1 MQNCCFKIILQVGV
15 TIVLWLFCAS
25 VFAQN
30 RNVVDSLEKQLTK
43 YDSKDSIKIGIL
55 VALSKEHRTS
65 NPDKALAL
73 AKKGLEIAEKS
84 SLIWSQA
91 LCNNHLGSTEIL
103 RGDYVQASFH
113 LQKGLILCEKVKDKQ
128 LLADIFNNLGTVYQH
143 ESNYQAALTAYKKS
157 MDIRTE
163 IDDKAG
169 VAACHNNMG
178 MIYEKQG
185 HYTKALEHFFISL
198 KIKETFAK
206 PQTIANTLSNIGR
219 VYNHLENEKSSL
231 EYHFRALKIRL
242 SVNEKYGTSISLYEI
257 GKVHQNLGDITK
269 ATDYYNQSLTLQHEI
284 KYQPGLVDN
293 YRQLGEI
300 YFSQRK
306 YDSARRY
313 LEKSQKLAEQIVDK
327 EGLAHALTKLAL
339 LFVKTNKMQRAMFY
353 AQHSLQMAKNMHSLN
368 LMRENYFV
376 LYEIH
381 KKTKENDKALY
392 FYELGISMQ
401 DSLLDEDKH
410 LELYKLQTDYEL
422 DRREAKIKL
431 LDKDKKLQEEELLLR
446 TVERNLITGIV
457 VLLVCF
463 MMFLFFRVREKQR
476 ANILLNKQKTDI
488 LERSEVILQQQEELT
503 TQNEALL
510 TLNNQVSEQKKEI
523 EHMNVMLETKII
535 ERTEELEEA
544 IEVLGKQKEDLEQFA
559 YIVSHNLRSP
569 ITQILGLTNLF
580 VAETDKEN
588 VELIKMLHTS
598 AQNLDIVITDLN
610 HVLDIKGRN
619 TKKYEEVNLQ
629 EITEKI
635 VKKYENELH
644 QLHAILEIRVSCK
657 NPIIYTIKEYAENVI
672 SQYISNAIKFRNTHI
687 DLMINISIT
696 ETQNHII
703 FSVADNG
710 LGIFDTKKIFR
721 LYQRQHVEIEGKG
734 LNLFLVKTQMEV
746 LDGMVSVDSEE
757 GKGSV
762 FSAYFK
768 KDNLM

>member
-1 MQNCCFKIILQVGV
+1 MQNCCLRIILQAGI
-15 TIVLWLFCAS
+15 TMGLWLFCGF

-30 RNVVDSLEKQLTK
+30 RSVVDSLEKQLTK
-43 YDSKDSIKIGIL
+43 YATKDSVKIGIL
-55 VALSKEHRTS
+55 VALSKEYRTS

-73 AKKGLEIAEKS
+73 AKKGLEIADKS
-84 SLIWSQA
+84 GFTWSQA

-113 LQKGLILCEKVKDKQ
+113 LQKGLILCEKVKDRN
-128 LLADIFNNLGTVYQH
+128 LLAEILNNLGTVYQH

-157 MDIRTE
+157 MDIRVE
-163 IDDKAG
+163 IDDKSG
-169 VAACHNNMG
+169 VASCHNNMG

-242 SVNEKYGTSISLYEI
+242 GVNEKYGTSISLYEI

-313 LEKSQKLAEQIVDK
+313 LEKSQKLAEQIADK
-327 EGLAHALTKLAL
+327 EGLAHALTKLAA
-339 LFVKTNKMQRAMFY
+339 LFMKTNQIQRAMFY

-381 KKTKENDKALY
+381 KKTKQNDKALY

-431 LDKDKKLQEEELLLR
+431 LDKDKKIQEEELLLR

-457 VLLVCF
+457 FLLACF
-463 MMFLFFRVREKQR
+463 LLFLFFRVREKQR
-476 ANILLNKQKTDI
+476 ANILLNQQKTEI

-503 TQNEALL
+503 TQNESLL
-510 TLNNQVSEQKKEI
+510 ILNNQVSEQKQEI
-523 EHMNVMLETKII
+523 EQMNVMLESKIV

-544 IEVLGKQKEDLEQFA
+544 IEVLGKQNEDLEQFA

-569 ITQILGLTNLF
+569 ITQILGLTSLF
-580 VAETDKEN
+580 TTETNQEN
-588 VELIKMLHTS
+588 VELIKMLQSS
-598 AQNLDIVITDLN
+598 AQNLDVVITDLN
-610 HVLDIKGRN
+610 HVLDIKGQH
-619 TKKYEEVNLQ
+619 TKTYEDVNLT
-629 EITEKI
+629 EIVEKI
-635 VKKYENELH
+635 AQKFEN
-644 QLHAILEIRVSCK
+644 QLHEFHATLQINVNCINST
-657 NPIIYTIKEYAENVI
+657 IYVIKEYAENVL
-672 SQYISNAIKFRNTHI
+672 SQYIANAIKYRNI
-687 DLMINISIT
+687 RKDLMVKIKLYDN
-696 ETQNHII
+696 EKYII
-703 FSVADNG
+703 VSVSDNG

-746 LDGMVSVDSEE
+746 LDGMVSVESEE

-768 KDNLM
+768 KKEI

>member
-1 MQNCCFKIILQVGV
+1 MQNCYLKIILQVGI
-15 TIVLWLFCAS
+15 TIVLWLFC
-25 VFAQN
+25 VPIFAQN
-30 RNVVDSLEKQLTK
+30 RSIVDSLENQLTK
-43 YDSKDSIKIGIL
+43 YTSQDSTKIEIL
-55 VALSKEHRTS
+55 VALSKEYRTS

-73 AKKGLEIAEKS
+73 AKQGLEIADKS
-84 SLIWSQA
+84 NLLWSQA

-103 RGDYVQASFH
+103 RGDYVKASFH
-113 LQKGLILCEKVKDKQ
+113 LQKGLILCEKIKDKN
-128 LLADIFNNLGTVYQH
+128 LLADILNNLGTVYQH
-143 ESNYQAALTAYKKS
+143 ESNYQAAITSYQKS
-157 MDIRTE
+157 MNIRTE
-163 IDDKAG
+163 IDDKSG

-242 SVNEKYGTSISLYEI
+242 GVNEKYGTSISLYEI

-269 ATDYYNQSLTLQHEI
+269 ATDYYNQSLTIQNEI

-313 LEKSQKLAEQIVDK
+313 LEKSQKLAEQIADK

-339 LFVKTNKMQRAMFY
+339 LFTKTNKMQRAMFY
-353 AQHSLQMAKNMHSLN
+353 AQHSLQMANNMHSLN

-457 VLLVCF
+457 VLLACF
-463 MMFLFFRVREKQR
+463 LLFLFLRVREKQR
-476 ANILLNKQKTDI
+476 ANTLLNQQKTAI
-488 LERSEVILQQQEELT
+488 LERSEVILQQQEELS

-510 TLNNQVSEQKKEI
+510 ALNNQVSEQKQEI
-523 EHMNVMLETKII
+523 EQMNVMLETKII
-535 ERTEELEEA
+535 ERTGELEEA
-544 IEVLGKQKEDLEQFA
+544 IEVLAKQKEDLEQFS

-588 VELIKMLHTS
+588 TELIKMLHAS
-598 AQNLDIVITDLN
+598 AQNLDVVITDLN
-610 HVLDIKGRN
+610 HVLDIKGRK
-619 TKKYEEVNLQ
+619 TKKYDEINLQ
-629 EITEKI
+629 EITERI
-635 VKKYENELH
+635 AKKYEDKL
-644 QLHAILEIRVSCK
+644 QQIHATLQIHVNCK
-657 NPIIYTIKEYAENVI
+657 NPIIYTVKEYAENVI
-672 SQYISNAIKFRNTHI
+672 NQYISNSIQYRNTRN
-687 DLMINISIT
+687 DLIINILIT
-696 ETQNHII
+696 EMQNHVVL
-703 FSVADNG
+703 SVSDNG

-746 LDGMVSVDSEE
+746 LDGMVSVESEE
-757 GKGSV
+757 GKGAV

-768 KDNLM
+768 KI